1 MSSGSRVLK
10 MKENKLKNVVKNQS
24 KAPRKQPL
32 TFAVDVGN
40 SHTVLGIFKGDKV
53 VDHWRLT
60 TRKET
65 TSDEVMNRIG
75 GLIRFSEIKPS
86 EITHVGLSTVVPV
99 LERPWVK
106 ALQTLLKR
114 PVQVVSSKNC
124 LNCPIAYP
132 NPATL
137 GADRLCNV
145 IALRDR
151 GLKDAIVVDMGT
163 ATTFDV
169 MKDGGFAGGVIIP
182 GISASLDVLTEKAAR
197 LLPVSIEWPEKVIA
211 NNTDD
216 AIRAGL
222 LYGFMAELETLVAK
236 IKAEM
241 GKKNVPVFAT
251 GGWGQMV
258 MGHSKVIDTYDPY
271 LTLNGVRLVAVR
283 GNAAAAVERDSEEE

>member
-1 MSSGSRVLK
+1 

-151 GLKDAIVVDMGT
+151 GLTDAIVVDMGT

>member
-1 MSSGSRVLK
+1 MTTAKKISAKSQT
-10 MKENKLKNVVKNQS
+10 KNTK
-24 KAPRKQPL
+24 KFPL

-99 LERPWVK
+99 LERPWIK

-132 NPATL
+132 NPSML

-145 IALRDR
+145 IALRDC

-169 MKDGGFAGGVIIP
+169 MKDGGFAGGIIIP

-241 GKKNVPVFAT
+241 GKKDVPVFAT

-283 GNAAAAVERDSEEE
+283 GNSAAAVERDTEEE

>member
-1 MSSGSRVLK
+1 MTTAKKISTKSQTK
-10 MKENKLKNVVKNQS
+10 NTKKL
-24 KAPRKQPL
+24 PL
-32 TFAVDVGN
+32 TFVVDVGN
-40 SHTVLGIFKGDKV
+40 SHTVLGVFKGEKV
-53 VDHWRLT
+53 VEHWRLT

-65 TSDEVMNRIG
+65 TSDEVMIRIG
-75 GLIRFSEIKPS
+75 GLIRFSKIKPS

-99 LERPWVK
+99 LERPWIK

-114 PVQVVSSKNC
+114 PVQVVSSRNC

-132 NPATL
+132 NPAML

-145 IALRDR
+145 IALRER

-169 MKDGGFAGGVIIP
+169 MKDGGFAGGIIIP

-197 LLPVSIEWPEKVIA
+197 LLPVSIEWPDKVIA

-222 LYGFMAELETLVAK
+222 LYGFMAELESLVDR

-283 GNAAAAVERDSEEE
+283 GNSAAAVERDSEEE

>member
-151 GLKDAIVVDMGT
+151 GLTDAIVVDMGT

>member
-1 MSSGSRVLK
+1 M
-10 MKENKLKNVVKNQS
+10 
-24 KAPRKQPL
+24 
-32 TFAVDVGN
+32 GN

-86 EITHVGLSTVVPV
+86 VITHVGLSTVVPV
-99 LERPWVK
+99 LERPWIK

-124 LNCPIAYP
+124 LDCPIAYP

-137 GADRLCNV
+137 GSDRLCNV

-151 GLKDAIVVDMGT
+151 GYKDAIVVDMGT

-169 MKDGGFAGGVIIP
+169 MKDGVGCMGNSGGGTMTAILGALDPRVVAACPSCYIGSLRTVVP
-182 GISASLDVLTEKAAR
+182 STSGRNISQIGDAEQNGWLGPHGHGPQQGHRHLRSLFD
-197 LLPVSIEWPEKVIA
+197 IEWCPA
-211 NNTDD
+211 
-216 AIRAGL
+216 
-222 LYGFMAELETLVAK
+222 
-236 IKAEM
+236 
-241 GKKNVPVFAT
+241 
-251 GGWGQMV
+251 
-258 MGHSKVIDTYDPY
+258 
-271 LTLNGVRLVAVR
+271 R
-283 GNAAAAVERDSEEE
+283 GAPRQRRR

>member
-1 MSSGSRVLK
+1 M
-10 MKENKLKNVVKNQS
+10 MKKNS
-24 KAPRKQPL
+24 KSTL
-32 TFAVDVGN
+32 SFVVDVGN

-65 TSDEVMNRIG
+65 TSDEVMNRVG
-75 GLIRFSEIKPS
+75 GLIHFSKIKPES
-86 EITHVGLSTVVPV
+86 VTHVGLSTVVPS

-114 PVQVVSSKNC
+114 PVQVVSSENC

-132 NPATL
+132 NPSSL

-145 IALRDR
+145 IALRER
-151 GLKDAIVVDMGT
+151 GFSDAIVIDMGT

-169 MKDGGFAGGVIIP
+169 MKDGGFAGGIIIP

-197 LLPVSIEWPEKVIA
+197 LLPVSIEWPKKLIA

-222 LYGFMAELETLVAK
+222 LFGFMAELETLVAK
-236 IKAEM
+236 IKQEM
-241 GKKNVPVFAT
+241 GKKDVPVFAT
-251 GGWGQMV
+251 GGWGRTV
-258 MGHSKVIDTYDPY
+258 VGHTKIIDTYDPY
-271 LTLNGVRLVAVR
+271 LTLDGVRLVALR
-283 GNAAAAVERDSEEE
+283 GDSAAEVIDKDAEE

>member
-1 MSSGSRVLK
+1 MTTAKKISTKSQTKNSK
-10 MKENKLKNVVKNQS
+10 KL
-24 KAPRKQPL
+24 PL
-32 TFAVDVGN
+32 TFVVDVGN
-40 SHTVLGIFKGDKV
+40 SHTVLGVFKGEKV
-53 VDHWRLT
+53 VEHWRLT

-65 TSDEVMNRIG
+65 TSDEVMIRIG
-75 GLIRFSEIKPS
+75 GLIRFSKIKPS

-99 LERPWVK
+99 LERPWIK

-114 PVQVVSSKNC
+114 PVQVVSSRNC

-132 NPATL
+132 NPAML

-145 IALRDR
+145 IALRER

-169 MKDGGFAGGVIIP
+169 MKDGGFAGGIIIP

-197 LLPVSIEWPEKVIA
+197 LLPVSIEWPDKVIA

-222 LYGFMAELETLVAK
+222 LYGFMAELETLVDR

-283 GNAAAAVERDSEEE
+283 GNSAAAVERDSEEE

>member
-1 MSSGSRVLK
+1 
-10 MKENKLKNVVKNQS
+10 MKKNLKNTLSFV
-24 KAPRKQPL
+24 
-32 TFAVDVGN
+32 VDVGN
-40 SHTVLGIFKGDKV
+40 SHTVLGIYKGDKV

-60 TRKET
+60 TRKQT
-65 TSDEVMNRIG
+65 TSDEVMNRVG
-75 GLIRFSEIKPS
+75 GLIHLSKIKLES
-86 EITHVGLSTVVPV
+86 VTHVGLSTVVPS

-114 PVQVVSSKNC
+114 PVQVVSSSNC

-132 NPATL
+132 NPSTL
-137 GADRLCNV
+137 GADRLCNI

-151 GLKDAIVVDMGT
+151 GYKDAIVVDMGT

-169 MKDGGFAGGVIIP
+169 MKDGGFAGGIIIP

-197 LLPVSIEWPEKVIA
+197 LLPVSIEWPEHVIA

-222 LYGFMAELETLVAK
+222 LYGFMAELETLVEK

-241 GKKNVPVFAT
+241 GKKKVPVFAT
-251 GGWGQMV
+251 GGWGRMV
-258 MGHSKVIDTYDPY
+258 MGHTKVVDTYDPY
-271 LTLNGVRLVAVR
+271 LTLNGVRLVALR
-283 GNAAAAVERDSEEE
+283 GNGAAEVEDSDE